1 MQQDMIKLSQL
12 LSQLTTDELYSRL
25 KLYENFKF
33 NHFKDVLT
41 YEMINRELDHREFFK
56 QSA

>member
-33 NHFKDVLT
+33 NHFKDVLA